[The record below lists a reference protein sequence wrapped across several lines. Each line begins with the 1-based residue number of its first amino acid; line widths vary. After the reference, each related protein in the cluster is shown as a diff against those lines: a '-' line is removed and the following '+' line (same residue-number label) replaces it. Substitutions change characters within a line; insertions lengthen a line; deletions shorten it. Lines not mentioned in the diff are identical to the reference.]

1 MALYEYSR
9 FKIRIDPGSKKR
21 QGLHTGDVVRRQY
34 VDGTQTFYSL
44 MVVLA
49 TGEDSVLLPDG
60 KEVPSPYF
68 IGALIEGDEPRDGEL
83 LDFVRLTSLTDERRS
98 GAMYLT
104 ASDEEAPY
112 MDVIDGMGTER
123 SLYRP
128 ASLAAF
134 GCSDNATWNYRY
146 LPSEGPASRIIRITR
161 SADQTAASGGLQ
173 IPFPRSVSHPQRLV
187 ISFRIRAS
195 KALSAVPL
203 RFGYADGTETDG
215 QDTVDVTTEWQYRLR
230 LITVDFPAE
239 YARVLAFDL
248 SGHLDPGD
256 WCEVGD
262 LNVCLSEH
270 LASFS
275 EAAKIRIGRITGIA
289 DPLFGM
295 LQGYGA
301 YFQRLYATRDV
312 HVAGTLTA
320 GDEGGF
326 GSTFYAGRIHKN
338 CILDSLNGNFTTTVV
353 RLSSHSPSGIG
364 KNILLPVSGG
374 TLLCQKEAWVEKHAG
389 ERYCL
394 SFWCYCPSK
403 QETSFDILHDGK
415 VLASL
420 MMPQTWQRV
429 HVPFDIE
436 PVPGNDLRIDF
447 RTENRVVWFFSSP
460 QLEKG
465 NVPTLYQPTD
475 GTLNETDEYGA
486 WFCRGGVGGTIQHPL
501 LRLEPDG
508 SIRAGNDSFV
518 INPDGS
524 GYFSGGRFRWNKDT
538 IILQDVTIRWEDLDE
553 EMQEQMRP
561 RFVTV
566 EGGTVFHYSDAVSGN
581 LCDPAEILL
590 TGIAQNLTADSC
602 RWEYLAADGGWK
614 DAGGSSS
621 VYTLTPD
628 FPGWEGR
635 NVLTFRFVV
644 RSSGTPY
651 RATHTVF
658 KQYDG
663 SDSYSLLVESD
674 SGTVFRNHMVE
685 TTLRA
690 RLYKAGEEISDR
702 VPDEHFLWT
711 RISDDAESD
720 ARWNAEEHRGRT
732 LRITGADVWRKAAF
746 NCEVNYSV

>member
-1 MALYEYSR
+1 MALNEYSR

-21 QGLHTGDVVRRQY
+21 QGLYTGDVVRRQY
-34 VDGTQTFYSL
+34 VDGAQTFYSL

-60 KEVPSPYF
+60 KEASSPYF

-134 GCSDNATWNYRY
+134 GCSDNATWSYHY

-161 SADQTAASGGLQ
+161 SAVQTAASGGLL
-173 IPFPRSVSHPQRLV
+173 IPFSQSVSHPQRLV

-215 QDTVDVTTEWQYRLR
+215 QDTVNVTTEWQYRLS

-248 SGHLDPGD
+248 SEHLDPGD

-262 LNVCLSEH
+262 LNVCLLEH
-270 LASFS
+270 LSSFS
-275 EAAKIRIGRITGIA
+275 EAARIRIGRITGIA

-374 TLLCQKEAWVEKHAG
+374 TLLCQKEAWAEKHAG

-403 QETSFDILHDGK
+403 QETSFDILHGGK

-420 MMPQTWQRV
+420 IMPQSWQRV
-429 HVPFDIE
+429 HVAFDIE
-436 PVPGNDLRIDF
+436 PVPSSDLCIDF

-465 NVPTLYQPTD
+465 SVPTLYQPTD
-475 GTLNETDEYGA
+475 DTLNETDEYGA

-561 RFVTV
+561 RFVTI
-566 EGGTVFHYSDAVSGN
+566 EGGTVFHYNDAVSDN
-581 LCDPAEILL
+581 LCDPTKILL
-590 TGIAQNLTADSC
+590 TGTAQNLTADSC
-602 RWEYLAADGGWK
+602 RWEYLAANGGWK
-614 DAGGSSS
+614 DTGGNSS

-635 NVLTFRFVV
+635 NVLTLRFVV
-644 RSSGTPY
+644 QSSGTSY
-651 RATHTVF
+651 HATHTVS

-690 RLYKAGEEISDR
+690 RLYKAGTEITDR
-702 VPDEHFLWT
+702 IPDENFFWN
-711 RISDDAESD
+711 RISDDTDSD
-720 ARWNAEEHRGRT
+720 ALWNAEEHRGRT
-732 LRITGADVWRKAAF
+732 LRITGEDVWRKAVF
-746 NCEVNYSV
+746 NCEVLM

>member
-1 MALYEYSR
+1 MALNEYSR

-34 VDGTQTFYSL
+34 VDGAQTFYSL

-60 KEVPSPYF
+60 KEASSPYF

-134 GCSDNATWNYRY
+134 GCSDNVTWSYHY
-146 LPSEGPASRIIRITR
+146 LPSEGPASRIIRITH
-161 SADQTAASGGLQ
+161 SADQTAASDGLLL
-173 IPFPRSVSHPQRLV
+173 PFPRSVSHPQRLV

-215 QDTVDVTTEWQYRLR
+215 QDTVDVTTEWQYRLS

-248 SGHLDPGD
+248 SEHLDPGD

-270 LASFS
+270 LSSFA

-374 TLLCQKEAWVEKHAG
+374 TLLCQKEAWAEKHAG

-403 QETSFDILHDGK
+403 QEISFDILHGGK

-420 MMPQTWQRV
+420 IMPQSWQRV
-429 HVPFDIE
+429 HVAFDIE
-436 PVPGNDLRIDF
+436 PVSGNDLCIDF

-475 GTLNETDEYGA
+475 DTLNETDEYGA

-566 EGGTVFHYSDAVSGN
+566 EGSTVFHYPNAVSDN
-581 LCDPAEILL
+581 LCDPTEILL
-590 TGIAQNLTADSC
+590 TGTAQNLTADSC

-614 DAGGSSS
+614 DTGGTSS

-635 NVLTFRFVV
+635 NVLTLRFVV
-644 RSSGTPY
+644 RSSGTSY
-651 RATHTVF
+651 HATHTVS

-663 SDSYSLLVESD
+663 SDSYSLHVESD

-685 TTLRA
+685 TTLHA
-690 RLYKAGEEISDR
+690 RLYKAGTEITDR
-702 VPDEHFLWT
+702 IPDENFLWN
-711 RISDDAESD
+711 RISDDADSD
-720 ARWNAEEHRGRT
+720 ALWNAEEHRGRT
-732 LRITGADVWRKAAF
+732 LRITGEDVWRKAVF
-746 NCEVNYSV
+746 NCEVFM

>member
-1 MALYEYSR
+1 MALNEYSR
-9 FKIRIDPGSKKR
+9 FKIRIDPCSKKR

-34 VDGTQTFYSL
+34 VDGAQTFYSL

-49 TGEDSVLLPDG
+49 TGEDSVPLPDG
-60 KEVPSPYF
+60 KEASSPYF

-134 GCSDNATWNYRY
+134 GCSDNATWSYHY
-146 LPSEGPASRIIRITR
+146 LPSESPASRIIRIIR
-161 SADQTAASGGLQ
+161 SAVQTAASGGLQ
-173 IPFPRSVSHPQRLV
+173 IPFSRSVSHPQRLV

-195 KALSAVPL
+195 KKLSAVPL

-215 QDTVDVTTEWQYRLR
+215 QDTVDVTTEWQYRLS

-270 LASFS
+270 LSSFS

-338 CILDSLNGNFTTTVV
+338 CILNSLNGNFTTTVV
-353 RLSSHSPSGIG
+353 RLSSVTPTGIG

-374 TLLCQKEAWVEKHAG
+374 TLLCQKEVWAEKHAG

-403 QETSFDILHDGK
+403 QETSFDILHGVK

-420 MMPQTWQRV
+420 IMPQSWQRV
-429 HVPFDIE
+429 HVAFDIE
-436 PVPGNDLRIDF
+436 PVPGSDLCIDF

-460 QLEKG
+460 QLERG
-465 NVPTLYQPTD
+465 SVPTLYQPTD
-475 GTLNETDEYGA
+475 DTLNETDEYGA

-518 INPDGS
+518 ITPDGS

-566 EGGTVFHYSDAVSGN
+566 EGGTVFHYPDAVSDN
-581 LCDPAEILL
+581 LCDPTEILL
-590 TGIAQNLTADSC
+590 TGTAQNLTADSC

-614 DAGGSSS
+614 DTGGNSS

-635 NVLTFRFVV
+635 NVLTLRFVV
-644 RSSGTPY
+644 RSSGTSY
-651 RATHTVF
+651 HVTHTVV

-663 SDSYSLLVESD
+663 CDSYSLHVESD

-690 RLYKAGEEISDR
+690 RLYKAGTEITDR
-702 VPDEHFLWT
+702 IPDEHFLWN
-711 RISDDAESD
+711 RISDDTDSD
-720 ARWNAEEHRGRT
+720 ALWNAEEHRGRT
-732 LRITGADVWRKAAF
+732 LRITGEDVWRKAVF
-746 NCEVNYSV
+746 NCEVLM

>member
-1 MALYEYSR
+1 MGNRYLFGGQCRETVNPTMALYEYSR

-34 VDGTQTFYSL
+34 VDGAQTFYSL
-44 MVVLA
+44 MVVLV

-60 KEVPSPYF
+60 KEASSPYF

-134 GCSDNATWNYRY
+134 GCSDNATWSYHY
-146 LPSEGPASRIIRITR
+146 LTSEGPAGRIIRITR

-173 IPFPRSVSHPQRLV
+173 IPFSRSVSHPQRLV

-195 KALSAVPL
+195 KELSAVPL

-215 QDTVDVTTEWQYRLR
+215 QDTVNVTTEWQYRLS

-256 WCEVGD
+256 WCEVAD
-262 LNVCLSEH
+262 LNVCLLDH
-270 LASFS
+270 LSSFA

-353 RLSSHSPSGIG
+353 RLSSTTPTGIG

-374 TLLCQKEAWVEKHAG
+374 TLLCQKEAWAEKHAG

-403 QETSFDILHDGK
+403 QETSFDILHGGK

-429 HVPFDIE
+429 HIAFDIE
-436 PVPGNDLRIDF
+436 PVPLHRFPHREPGGLVF
-447 RTENRVVWFFSSP
+447 QF
-460 QLEKG
+460 
-465 NVPTLYQPTD
+465 PT
-475 GTLNETDEYGA
+475 A
-486 WFCRGGVGGTIQHPL
+486 
-501 LRLEPDG
+501 
-508 SIRAGNDSFV
+508 
-518 INPDGS
+518 
-524 GYFSGGRFRWNKDT
+524 
-538 IILQDVTIRWEDLDE
+538 
-553 EMQEQMRP
+553 
-561 RFVTV
+561 
-566 EGGTVFHYSDAVSGN
+566 
-581 LCDPAEILL
+581 
-590 TGIAQNLTADSC
+590 
-602 RWEYLAADGGWK
+602 
-614 DAGGSSS
+614 
-621 VYTLTPD
+621 
-628 FPGWEGR
+628 
-635 NVLTFRFVV
+635 
-644 RSSGTPY
+644 
-651 RATHTVF
+651 
-658 KQYDG
+658 
-663 SDSYSLLVESD
+663 
-674 SGTVFRNHMVE
+674 
-685 TTLRA
+685 
-690 RLYKAGEEISDR
+690 
-702 VPDEHFLWT
+702 
-711 RISDDAESD
+711 
-720 ARWNAEEHRGRT
+720 
-732 LRITGADVWRKAAF
+732 
-746 NCEVNYSV
+746 

>member
-1 MALYEYSR
+1 MALNEYSR

-34 VDGTQTFYSL
+34 VDGAQTFYSL

-49 TGEDSVLLPDG
+49 TAEDSVLLPDG
-60 KEVPSPYF
+60 KEASSPYF

-123 SLYRP
+123 SLFRP

-134 GCSDNATWNYRY
+134 GCSDNGVWSCRY
-146 LPSEGPASRIIRITR
+146 TPSEGPATRILRISR
-161 SADQTAASGGLQ
+161 SSDAATVTDGLQ
-173 IPFPRSVSHPQRLV
+173 IPFPRSVSHPKRLV

-215 QDTVDVTTEWQYRLR
+215 QDTVNVTTEWQYRLS

-248 SGHLDPGD
+248 SEHLDPGD

-262 LNVCLSEH
+262 LNVCLLEH
-270 LASFS
+270 LSSFS

-374 TLLCQKEAWVEKHAG
+374 TLLCQKEAWAEKHAG

-403 QETSFDILHDGK
+403 QETSFDILHGGK
-415 VLASL
+415 LLASPI
-420 MMPQTWQRV
+420 MPQSWQRV
-429 HVPFDIE
+429 HVAFDIE
-436 PVPGNDLRIDF
+436 PVPGSDLCILSLIHIS
-447 RTENRVVWFFSSP
+447 E
-460 QLEKG
+460 
-465 NVPTLYQPTD
+465 PT
-475 GTLNETDEYGA
+475 
-486 WFCRGGVGGTIQHPL
+486 RH
-501 LRLEPDG
+501 
-508 SIRAGNDSFV
+508 
-518 INPDGS
+518 
-524 GYFSGGRFRWNKDT
+524 
-538 IILQDVTIRWEDLDE
+538 
-553 EMQEQMRP
+553 
-561 RFVTV
+561 
-566 EGGTVFHYSDAVSGN
+566 
-581 LCDPAEILL
+581 
-590 TGIAQNLTADSC
+590 
-602 RWEYLAADGGWK
+602 
-614 DAGGSSS
+614 
-621 VYTLTPD
+621 
-628 FPGWEGR
+628 
-635 NVLTFRFVV
+635 
-644 RSSGTPY
+644 
-651 RATHTVF
+651 
-658 KQYDG
+658 
-663 SDSYSLLVESD
+663 
-674 SGTVFRNHMVE
+674 
-685 TTLRA
+685 
-690 RLYKAGEEISDR
+690 
-702 VPDEHFLWT
+702 
-711 RISDDAESD
+711 
-720 ARWNAEEHRGRT
+720 
-732 LRITGADVWRKAAF
+732 
-746 NCEVNYSV
+746 

>member
-34 VDGTQTFYSL
+34 VDGAQTFYSL

-60 KEVPSPYF
+60 KEASSPYF
-68 IGALIEGDEPRDGEL
+68 IGALIEGDDPHDGEL

-134 GCSDNATWNYRY
+134 GSSDNATWSYHY

-173 IPFPRSVSHPQRLV
+173 IPFSRSVAHPQRLV

-195 KALSAVPL
+195 KELSAVPL

-215 QDTVDVTTEWQYRLR
+215 QDTVDVTTEWQYRLS

-239 YARVLAFDL
+239 HARVLAFDL

-262 LNVCLSEH
+262 LNVCLLEH

-275 EAAKIRIGRITGIA
+275 EAAKIRIGRITGIT

-353 RLSSHSPSGIG
+353 RLSSTTPTGIG

-374 TLLCQKEAWVEKHAG
+374 TLLCQKEAWAEKHAG

-403 QETSFDILHDGK
+403 QETSFDILCGGK

-420 MMPQTWQRV
+420 IMPQSWQRV
-429 HVPFDIE
+429 HVAFDIE
-436 PVPGNDLRIDF
+436 PVPGSDLCIDF
-447 RTENRVVWFFSSP
+447 RTENQVIWFFSSP

-465 NVPTLYQPTD
+465 SVPTLYQPTD
-475 GTLNETDEYGA
+475 DTLNETDEYGA

-518 INPDGS
+518 INPNGS

-553 EMQEQMRP
+553 EMQEQMKP
-561 RFVTV
+561 CFVTV
-566 EGGTVFHYSDAVSGN
+566 EGGTVFHYSDAVSDN
-581 LCDPAEILL
+581 LCDPTEILL
-590 TGIAQNLTADSC
+590 TGTAQNLTADSC

-614 DAGGSSS
+614 DTGGNSS

-628 FPGWEGR
+628 FPGWKGR
-635 NVLTFRFVV
+635 NVLTLRFIVH
-644 RSSGTPY
+644 SSGASY
-651 RATHTVF
+651 HATHTVS

-663 SDSYSLLVESD
+663 SDSYSLHVESD
-674 SGTVFRNHMVE
+674 AGTVFRNHMVE

-690 RLYKAGEEISDR
+690 RLYKAGTEITNR
-702 VPDEHFLWT
+702 IPDEHFLWS

-720 ARWNAEEHRGRT
+720 ALWNAEEHRGRT
-732 LRITGADVWRKAAF
+732 LLITGEDVWRKAVF
-746 NCEVNYSV
+746 NCEVLM

>member
-34 VDGTQTFYSL
+34 VDGIQTYYSL
-44 MVVLA
+44 MIVLA

-60 KEVPSPYF
+60 KEASSPYF

-123 SLYRP
+123 SLFRP
-128 ASLAAF
+128 ASLVAF
-134 GCSDNATWNYRY
+134 GCSDNATWSYHY
-146 LPSEGPASRIIRITR
+146 LPSEGPASRIIRIFR
-161 SADQTAASGGLQ
+161 SDDQTTASGGLQ
-173 IPFPRSVSHPQRLV
+173 IPFSRFVSHPQRLV

-195 KALSAVPL
+195 KELSAVPL

-215 QDTVDVTTEWQYRLR
+215 QDTVDVTTEWQYRLS

-239 YARVLAFDL
+239 YARMLAFDL
-248 SGHLDPGD
+248 SRHLNPGD

-262 LNVCLSEH
+262 LNVCLLEH

-275 EAAKIRIGRITGIA
+275 EAAKIRIGRITGIV

-320 GDEGGF
+320 GDEDGF

-374 TLLCQKEAWVEKHAG
+374 TLLCQKEAWAEKHAG

-415 VLASL
+415 VLTSL
-420 MMPQTWQRV
+420 IMPQSWQRV
-429 HVPFDIE
+429 HVAFDIE
-436 PVPGNDLRIDF
+436 PVPGSDLCIDF
-447 RTENRVVWFFSSP
+447 RTGNRTVWFFSSP

-465 NVPTLYQPTD
+465 SVPTLYQPTD
-475 GTLNETDEYGA
+475 DTLNETDEYGA

-524 GYFSGGRFRWNKDT
+524 GYFSGGRFRWDKDS
-538 IILQDVTIRWEDLDE
+538 IVLQDVTIRWEDLDE

-561 RFVTV
+561 CSVAV
-566 EGGTVFHYSDAVSGN
+566 EGGTVFHFPDAVAGN
-581 LCDPAEILL
+581 PCDPSEILL
-590 TGIAQNLTADSC
+590 TGTAQNLTTDSC

-614 DAGGSSS
+614 DTGGNQS

-635 NVLTFRFVV
+635 NVLTLRFVV
-644 RSSGTPY
+644 RSSGTSY
-651 RATHTVF
+651 HATHTVS

-663 SDSYSLLVESD
+663 NDSYSLLVESD

-690 RLYKAGEEISDR
+690 RLYKAGAEVTEQ
-702 VPDEHFLWT
+702 VADERFRWT
-711 RISDDAESD
+711 RVSDDAEGD
-720 ARWNAEEHRGRT
+720 TLWNAAEHRGRT
-732 LRITGADVWRKAAF
+732 LRITGVDVSRKAVF
-746 NCEVNYSV
+746 NCEVLK

>member
-34 VDGTQTFYSL
+34 VDGAQTFYSL

-60 KEVPSPYF
+60 KEASSPYF

-134 GCSDNATWNYRY
+134 GCSDNATWNYHY
-146 LPSEGPASRIIRITR
+146 LPSEGLASRIIRITR
-161 SADQTAASGGLQ
+161 SADQTVASGGLQ
-173 IPFPRSVSHPQRLV
+173 IPFSRSVSHPQRLV
-187 ISFRIRAS
+187 ISFHIRAS

-215 QDTVDVTTEWQYRLR
+215 QDTVDVTTEWQYRLS

-248 SGHLDPGD
+248 SEHLDPGD
-256 WCEVGD
+256 WCEIGD
-262 LNVCLSEH
+262 LNVCLLEH

-320 GDEGGF
+320 GDEEGF

-338 CILDSLNGNFTTTVV
+338 CIIDSLNGNFTTTVV

-374 TLLCQKEAWVEKHAG
+374 TLLCQKEAWAEKHAG

-403 QETSFDILHDGK
+403 QETSFDILHGGK
-415 VLASL
+415 VLASF
-420 MMPQTWQRV
+420 MMPQSWQRV
-429 HVPFDIE
+429 HIAFDIE
-436 PVPGNDLRIDF
+436 PIPGSDLCIDF

-465 NVPTLYQPTD
+465 SVPTLYQPTD
-475 GTLNETDEYGA
+475 DTLNETDEYGA

-553 EMQEQMRP
+553 EMQEQMKP

-566 EGGTVFHYSDAVSGN
+566 EGGTVFHYPDAVSDN

-590 TGIAQNLTADSC
+590 TGTAQNLTADSC

-614 DAGGSSS
+614 NTGGNSS

-628 FPGWEGR
+628 FPCWEGR
-635 NVLTFRFVV
+635 NVLTLRFVV
-644 RSSGTPY
+644 RSSGTSY
-651 RATHTVF
+651 HATHTVV

-663 SDSYSLLVESD
+663 SDSYSLHVESD

-685 TTLRA
+685 TILRA
-690 RLYKAGEEISDR
+690 RLYKAGTEITDR
-702 VPDEHFLWT
+702 IPDEQFLWS
-711 RISDDAESD
+711 RMSDDAESD
-720 ARWNAEEHRGRT
+720 ALWNAEEHRGRT
-732 LRITGADVWRKAAF
+732 LRITGEDVWRKAVF
-746 NCEVNYSV
+746 NCEVFK

>member
-195 KALSAVPL
+195 KELSAVPL

-215 QDTVDVTTEWQYRLR
+215 QDTVDVTTEWQYRLC

-239 YARVLAFDL
+239 YARMLAFDF
-248 SGHLDPGD
+248 SGHLNPGD

-270 LASFS
+270 LSSFS
-275 EAAKIRIGRITGIA
+275 EAAKIRIGRVTGVA

-338 CILDSLNGNFTTTVV
+338 CIIDSLNGNFTTTVV
-353 RLSSHSPSGIG
+353 RLSSATPTGIG

-374 TLLCQKEAWVEKHAG
+374 TLLCQKEAWAEKHAG

-420 MMPQTWQRV
+420 MIPQSWQRV
-429 HVPFDIE
+429 HIAFDIE
-436 PVPGNDLRIDF
+436 PVPGSDLYIDF

-475 GTLNETDEYGA
+475 DTLNETDEYGA

-524 GYFSGGRFRWNKDT
+524 GYFSGGRFRWNKDS
-538 IILQDVTIRWEDLDE
+538 IILQDVTIRWEDLNE

-566 EGGTVFHYSDAVSGN
+566 EGGTVFHYPDAVSDN
-581 LCDPAEILL
+581 LCDPTEILL
-590 TGIAQNLTADSC
+590 TGTVQNLTADSC

-644 RSSGTPY
+644 RSSGTSY
-651 RATHTVF
+651 HATHTVF

-674 SGTVFRNHMVE
+674 SGTVSAITWSRRHSVPAY
-685 TTLRA
+685 TRPGRKLRTGFPMNISFGLA
-690 RLYKAGEEISDR
+690 SVMMPKAMRAGMRRS
-702 VPDEHFLWT
+702 T
-711 RISDDAESD
+711 GD
-720 ARWNAEEHRGRT
+720 AR
-732 LRITGADVWRKAAF
+732 
-746 NCEVNYSV
+746 CE

>member
-34 VDGTQTFYSL
+34 VDGAQTFYSL

-60 KEVPSPYF
+60 KEASSPYF

-134 GCSDNATWNYRY
+134 GCSNNATWNYRY

-173 IPFPRSVSHPQRLV
+173 IPFSRSVSHPQRLV
-187 ISFRIRAS
+187 ISFRICAS

-215 QDTVDVTTEWQYRLR
+215 QDTVDVTTEWQYRLS

-270 LASFS
+270 LSSFA

-289 DPLFGM
+289 DPLLGM

-338 CILDSLNGNFTTTVV
+338 CILNSLNGNFTTTVV
-353 RLSSHSPSGIG
+353 RLSSVTPTGIG

-374 TLLCQKEAWVEKHAG
+374 TLLCQKEVWAEKHAG

-403 QETSFDILHDGK
+403 QETSFDILHGGK

-420 MMPQTWQRV
+420 IMPQSWQRV
-429 HVPFDIE
+429 HVAFDIE
-436 PVPGNDLRIDF
+436 PVPGSDLCIDF
-447 RTENRVVWFFSSP
+447 RTENRAVWFFSSP
-460 QLEKG
+460 QLERG
-465 NVPTLYQPTD
+465 SVPTLYQPTD
-475 GTLNETDEYGA
+475 DTLNETDEYGA

-508 SIRAGNDSFV
+508 SIRASNDSFV

-553 EMQEQMRP
+553 EMQEQIKP

-566 EGGTVFHYSDAVSGN
+566 EGGTVFHYPDAVSGH
-581 LCDPAEILL
+581 LCDPTEILL
-590 TGIAQNLTADSC
+590 TGTAQNLTADSC

-614 DAGGSSS
+614 DAGGNSS

-628 FPGWEGR
+628 FDGWEGR
-635 NVLTFRFVV
+635 NVLTLRFVV
-644 RSSGTPY
+644 RSSGTSY
-651 RATHTVF
+651 HATHTVF

-663 SDSYSLLVESD
+663 GDSYSLHVESD

-690 RLYKAGEEISDR
+690 RLYKAGTEITDQI
-702 VPDEHFLWT
+702 PDEHFLWS

-720 ARWNAEEHRGRT
+720 ALWNAEEHRGRM
-732 LRITGADVWRKAAF
+732 LRITGEDVWRKAVF
-746 NCEVNYSV
+746 NCEVFK